1 MGPAAA
7 RAGLRARAAPVG
19 GRGAAWLRV
28 SEFVDGPR
36 PRALTNIE
44 KWYGIRRTTFQTPHV
59 RHDTAVTHRAPRHR
73 GHERAA
79 SHRA

>member
-44 KWYGIRRTTFQTPHV
+44 KCSRVIFCKQT
-59 RHDTAVTHRAPRHR
+59 DSQ
-73 GHERAA
+73 AA
-79 SHRA
+79 LLRSRDGSLLQLHSSSLA